1 MESWRALH
9 HSRHMPGILPHLLC
23 AALYGALAFAIFRKL
38 VAEPDDKTQLGGLH
52 WAITAPLLLHTWLLQ
67 RSVFV
72 ADGIYLGV
80 GTSISAIIWLTVVIY
95 WLGSFHYR
103 LRSLQVFVLASAALA
118 VLLPLAMPSVHP
130 LPHTG
135 FAAFALHLL
144 ISMLAFSLLTIAS
157 LQAFMMALLERRLH
171 AGTLPPYLHALP
183 PLLSMERML
192 FQIIL
197 AGFVLLT
204 LTLGSGMVFSEE
216 LFGQPLRFTHKVVF
230 GVIAW
235 VIFAALLGGRRIY
248 GWRGRIALRW
258 TLAGFMA
265 LVLAYIGSK
274 FVLEVVLGQ

>member
-1 MESWRALH
+1 
-9 HSRHMPGILPHLLC
+9 MPGILPHLLC
-23 AALYGALAFAIFRKL
+23 AALYGVLAFAIFRSL
-38 VAEPDDKTQLGGLH
+38 VSNAEDKSQLGTLH
-52 WAITAPLLLHTWLLQ
+52 WAIAAPMLLHTWLLY
-67 RSVFV
+67 RSVFTGEGV
-72 ADGIYLGV
+72 YLGV
-80 GTSISAIIWLTVVIY
+80 GNSVSAIMWLTVVIY
-95 WLGSFHYR
+95 WLGSLHYR
-103 LRSLQVFVLASAALA
+103 LRSLQVFVLGSAAVA
-118 VLLPLAMPSVHP
+118 VLLPLALPSAHP

-135 FAAFALHLL
+135 LLAFRLHLL

-171 AGTLPPYLHALP
+171 AGTLPPSLRALP
-183 PLLSMERML
+183 PLLSMESLL

-216 LFGQPLRFTHKVVF
+216 LFGRPLRFTHKVVF
-230 GVIAW
+230 GILAW
-235 VIFAALLGGRRIY
+235 LIFAALLGGRRIY

-274 FVLEVVLGQ
+274 FVLEVMLGH